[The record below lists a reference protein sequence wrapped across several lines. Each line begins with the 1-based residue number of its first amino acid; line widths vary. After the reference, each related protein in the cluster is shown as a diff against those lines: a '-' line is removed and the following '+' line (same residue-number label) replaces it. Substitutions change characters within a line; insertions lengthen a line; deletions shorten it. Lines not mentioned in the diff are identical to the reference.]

1 MINRVMKLKKFSL
14 KLVVLSKYDLL
25 HNEIRKEIYMNKL
38 NKLMLGLGL
47 TVASVA
53 ANAAGYGVID
63 LAKVVESSTYLKQQN
78 ASLNQ
83 SVKPTTTKLEQL
95 GKELEGLQRQ
105 AQTQGQKMK
114 EDEIKKLQSQY
125 QSKLNEFNSTQQGL
139 QSRVQTSLQSMNTTF
154 ETRVKQAAEQLRK
167 ENNLDFI
174 LNKNS
179 TVAYDAKYDLTDK
192 MIQKVNSMK

>member
-1 MINRVMKLKKFSL
+1 MKLKKFSL

-105 AQTQGQKMK
+105 AQTQGQK
-114 EDEIKKLQSQY
+114 
-125 QSKLNEFNSTQQGL
+125 
-139 QSRVQTSLQSMNTTF
+139 
-154 ETRVKQAAEQLRK
+154 
-167 ENNLDFI
+167 
-174 LNKNS
+174 
-179 TVAYDAKYDLTDK
+179 
-192 MIQKVNSMK
+192 